1 MSRWAAGLEALSQSH
16 VWTRGEILA
25 FQTRR
30 LRAVV
35 RHTARRVPYYRRLFA
50 EAGVRPE
57 DIRTLDDLGRIP
69 VTSRFDLQRLP
80 AREATSEDLKPDR
93 LALHTTSGTSG
104 EPLRILRTVFEEY
117 LLRAFRLKQQ
127 LLMGMRPTDRGWGI
141 GGTGRPSSMERVPGS
156 RVLTRRLGFQATYAA
171 NWSMPTEAVL
181 NQFRQAQPDALV
193 GSASAL
199 AWLAGLMTPEDRV
212 RSRPRYIK
220 TSGETCT
227 AEMRRQLT
235 ETFGVPVHDEYAS
248 HEFNLIASECPQGGR
263 YHIQE
268 WNLILEVLDG
278 DRPVRTGEEGEV
290 VATGLHSFAMPF
302 IRYRLNDL
310 VILGGNPCPCGAPV
324 TTLDRILGRTI
335 ERFLLPDG
343 RQVHPYVLV
352 RPLLA
357 GAPWLRRYQIV
368 QDRPDHILV
377 KLVPMSE
384 PGPDAVASVARSVTA
399 ALDARVEVDAVLLED
414 IPPEPNG
421 KYRAYYSLVS
431 EQAQG
436 RGA

>member
-1 MSRWAAGLEALSQSH
+1 MKVAL
-16 VWTRGEILA
+16 
-25 FQTRR
+25 
-30 LRAVV
+30 
-35 RHTARRVPYYRRLFA
+35 
-50 EAGVRPE
+50 
-57 DIRTLDDLGRIP
+57 D
-69 VTSRFDLQRLP
+69 
-80 AREATSEDLKPDR
+80 
-93 LALHTTSGTSG
+93 
-104 EPLRILRTVFEEY
+104 
-117 LLRAFRLKQQ
+117 Q
-127 LLMGMRPTDRGWGI
+127 L
-141 GGTGRPSSMERVPGS
+141 
-156 RVLTRRLGFQATYAA
+156 
-171 NWSMPTEAVL
+171 
-181 NQFRQAQPDALV
+181 RQAQPDVLV

-199 AWLAGLMTPEDRV
+199 AWLTGFMTPEDRV
-212 RSRPRYIK
+212 RCRPRCIR
-220 TSGETCT
+220 TAGETCT

-235 ETFGVPVHDEYAS
+235 ETFGVPLYDEYAS

-278 DRPVRTGEEGEV
+278 ERPVRTGEEGEV

-310 VILGGNPCPCGAPV
+310 VILGRNPCPCGAPV

-357 GAPWLRRYQIV
+357 GAAWLRRYQIV

-377 KLVPMSE
+377 KIVPMTE
-384 PGPDAVASVARSVTA
+384 PGPEAVASLSRNVAA
-399 ALDARVEVDAVLLED
+399 ALDAPVEVEVVLLND

-421 KYRAYYSLVS
+421 KYRPYYSLVS